1 MSGPTA
7 CFGTSDMSSTAHFY
21 SSSSLCTAP
30 VWLTTQS
37 TLYLLD
43 PWDLQTWL
51 YQSFTVS
58 GCESPCIMDVAFS
71 NWNFVSGYHYR
82 IIGTHYWVGIIPNP
96 GFSLLD
102 VYVQ

>member
-1 MSGPTA
+1 MSDA
-7 CFGTSDMSSTAHFY
+7 
-21 SSSSLCTAP
+21 
-30 VWLTTQS
+30 
-37 TLYLLD
+37 LD
-43 PWDLQTWL
+43 KLSRREREVLALIAKD
-51 YQSFTVS
+51 
-58 GCESPCIMDVAFS
+58 